1 VPLATGPTQRLHLDT
16 AAAGR
21 SSFATLAATAAHAE
35 YEAATGGYVAAA
47 QAAPV
52 LAAGRAELAGL
63 LGVPA
68 AGLAFVPSAAAALDA
83 LLAAWPLSEGD
94 AVSVV
99 RSEWGPNLHAFGARG
114 LRVTEIATADDGAVD
129 LAALESMLASTPPAV
144 VHLTQVT
151 SHRPL
156 VQPVA
161 AAAALCRAA
170 GVPLWVD
177 AAQALG
183 HVDTACGADAIYATS
198 RKWLTGPRGV
208 GLIGVTERWWS
219 QLAISASPL
228 MANAR
233 PADSSPLW
241 LLEAGEANVA
251 AWIGLC
257 AAVQEYVQADPPRIW
272 QRLAEVGQL
281 TRQALADLPG
291 WTIAA
296 PAPPARSPRLP
307 APGSRLPAVGARLP
321 AVGARLPAV
330 GARLPAV
337 GTRRPAAGPHAA
349 TSSASAIT
357 ALRATNGQDIM
368 ATRTRLLEEYG
379 IVTTAA
385 VVARAPRDMT
395 EPLLRISPHVDCTP
409 EDLAR
414 LRAALIALA

>member
-1 VPLATGPTQRLHLDT
+1 MHLDT

-21 SSFATLAATAAHAE
+21 SSLATLAATAAHAE
-35 YEAATGGYVAAA
+35 REAMTGAYVAAA
-47 QAAPV
+47 EAAQV
-52 LAAGRAELAGL
+52 LAAGRAELGRL
-63 LGVPA
+63 LGMPA
-68 AGLAFVPSAAAALDA
+68 AGLAFMPSAAAALDA
-83 LLAAWPLSEGD
+83 LLLAWPFSEGD
-94 AVSVV
+94 TVAVL
-99 RSEWGPNLHAFGARG
+99 RSEWGPNLHAFVARG

-129 LAALESMLASTPPAV
+129 LAGLESMLASAPPAV
-144 VHLTQVT
+144 VHLTQVA

-161 AAAALCRAA
+161 AVAALCRAA

-183 HVDTACGADAIYATS
+183 HVDTACGADVIYSTS

-208 GLIGVTERWWS
+208 GLVGVTERWWS
-219 QLAISASPL
+219 QLSVSASPL
-228 MANAR
+228 IANAR

-257 AAVQEYVQADPPRIW
+257 AAVQEYVQAGPPRIW
-272 QRLAEVGQL
+272 QRLAEVGQQ
-281 TRQALADLPG
+281 TRQALTDLPG

-296 PAPPARSPRLP
+296 ATAPASGRGPRLP
-307 APGSRLPAVGARLP
+307 APGTRLPASRVASASRVAPGTRLP
-321 AVGARLPAV
+321 ASRVAPAT
-330 GARLPAV
+330 PA
-337 GTRRPAAGPHAA
+337 PASTSPSTAPAE
-349 TSSASAIT
+349 SSASAIT
-357 ALRATNGQDIM
+357 ALRATNGQDIA

-385 VVARAPRDMT
+385 VVARAPRDMA
-395 EPLLRISPHVDCTP
+395 EPLLRISPHVDSTP

-414 LRAALIALA
+414 LREALIALA

>member
-1 VPLATGPTQRLHLDT
+1 VTDHTDFSWSWWRERRPPAPRLHLDT

-21 SSFATLAATAAHAE
+21 SSLATLAATAAHAE
-35 YEAATGGYVAAA
+35 REAATGAYVAAA
-47 QAAPV
+47 EAAPV
-52 LAAGRAELAGL
+52 LAEGRAELARL

-68 AGLAFVPSAAAALDA
+68 AGLAFVPSAEAALDA

-94 AVSVV
+94 TVAVV

-114 LRVTEIATADDGAVD
+114 LRVTEIATADDGAVE
-129 LAALESMLASTPPAV
+129 LAALESMLATAPPAL

-151 SHRPL
+151 SHRAL
-156 VQPVA
+156 LQPVA

-208 GLIGVTERWWS
+208 GLAGVTERWWS
-219 QLAISASPL
+219 QLTISASPL

-257 AAVQEYVQADPPRIW
+257 TAVHEYVLAGPPRIW
-272 QRLAEVGQL
+272 QRLADVGHR
-281 TRQALADLPG
+281 TRQTLADLPG
-291 WTIAA
+291 WSIAA
-296 PAPPARSPRLP
+296 APSSVFAAPSPGRALATPRL
-307 APGSRLPAVGARLP
+307 
-321 AVGARLPAV
+321 
-330 GARLPAV
+330 
-337 GTRRPAAGPHAA
+337 A
-349 TSSASAIT
+349 TPRAEPDTATASAIT
-357 ALRATNGQDIM
+357 ALRATNGQDIV
-368 ATRTRLLEEYG
+368 ATRARLLDEYG
-379 IVTTAA
+379 IVTTAGA
-385 VVARAPRDMT
+385 VTRAPRDMT

-414 LRAALIALA
+414 LRDALLALA

>member
-1 VPLATGPTQRLHLDT
+1 VADHADSSWRWWRERRPPAQRLHLDT

-35 YEAATGGYVAAA
+35 REAMTGAYVAATE
-47 QAAPV
+47 AAPV
-52 LAAGRAELAGL
+52 LAAGRAELARL
-63 LGVPA
+63 LGMPA
-68 AGLAFVPSAAAALDA
+68 AGLAFLPNAEAALDA
-83 LLAAWPLSEGD
+83 LLLAWPFSEGD
-94 AVSVV
+94 TVAVV
-99 RSEWGPNLHAFGARG
+99 RSEWGPNLHAFGVRG
-114 LRVTEIATADDGAVD
+114 LRVTELATADDGTVD
-129 LAALESMLASTPPAV
+129 LAGLESALASAPPAL
-144 VHLTQVT
+144 VHLTQVA

-161 AAAALCRAA
+161 AVAALCRAA

-183 HVDTACGADAIYATS
+183 HVDTACGADAIYSTS

-219 QLAISASPL
+219 QLSISASPL

-257 AAVQEYVQADPPRIW
+257 TAVQEYVQAGPPRIW
-272 QRLAEVGQL
+272 RRLAEVGQQ
-281 TRQALADLPG
+281 TRQALTDLPG

-296 PAPPARSPRLP
+296 PAVPTSGRPPHLP
-307 APGSRLPAVGARLP
+307 APGSRLPASGAAP
-321 AVGARLPAV
+321 
-330 GARLPAV
+330 
-337 GTRRPAAGPHAA
+337 
-349 TSSASAIT
+349 TSPSASAIT
-357 ALRATNGQDIM
+357 ALRATNGQDIA